1 MTVQMTYLIAF
12 EQGSAPEE
20 FAVQKK
26 LDFRF

>member
-12 EQGSAPEE
+12 EQGNAPEE